1 MPTQFEIL
9 KNIYNAFDPFRAL
22 PAGDPV
28 YVDCSEVRGEEDIL
42 VDVGRQIT
50 YADRITHQL
59 YTGHRGAGK
68 STELLRLQDELQK
81 QGYYVA
87 YFAAEKDDID
97 PEDVQYTDI
106 LLACTRN
113 LLAQLTGDQT
123 RIQNW
128 LQSRKTELVDA
139 MQSEVGFDSA
149 NVNAEVPFA
158 KLTTTLKISPTARA
172 QIRKIVEPHTPS
184 LIDALNDFVR
194 QAMAKTPQ
202 QTTDKLVLIV
212 DSLDRI
218 PAILREN
225 EPSNHEQI
233 FIHRSEQLK
242 LLGCHVIYTVPISL
256 IYSERG
262 PDALDIYDGE
272 IQVLPMV
279 MVRDRDGNIHA
290 DGLEAMRNLV
300 RQRVFHADGV
310 TNEMQLVG
318 DIFDAQE
325 TLDQLCLM
333 SGGHMRNLMLMAQEA
348 IKQTAT
354 LPIGKKQARL
364 AITKARITYRN
375 SVYEPQWPILAKV
388 SKTKEILNDEVH
400 RELLF
405 NRCILE
411 YRYIDDDGEIVCWRD
426 VHPLLRG
433 VKEFKTALARLE
445 AEIGKDDPATRP
457 N

>member
-1 MPTQFEIL
+1 MMATDFEIL
-9 KNIYNAFDPFRAL
+9 RSIYNAFDPFRAL

-28 YVDCSEVRGEEDIL
+28 YVDCSDVRGEENIL

-68 STELLRLQDELQK
+68 STELLRLQNELQK

-87 YFAAEKDDID
+87 YFAAERDDID

-113 LLAQLTGDQT
+113 LLAQLKGDQT
-123 RIQNW
+123 RILKWWQE
-128 LQSRKTELVDA
+128 RTTELANV
-139 MQSEVGFDSA
+139 MQSNVGFEETTASA
-149 NVNAEVPFA
+149 DLLFG
-158 KLTTTLKISPTARA
+158 KLTTTLKISPTTRA
-172 QIRKIVEPHTPS
+172 EIRKIVEPHTPS

-262 PDALDIYDGE
+262 PDAMDIYDGN

-279 MVRDRDGNIHA
+279 MVRDRDGNVDT
-290 DGLEAMRNLV
+290 DGLDVMRDLV
-300 RQRVFHADGV
+300 RQRVFHAEGV
-310 TNEMQLVG
+310 TSNQQLVG
-318 DIFDAQE
+318 DIFDDSE

-333 SGGHMRNLMLMAQEA
+333 SGGHMRNLMQMAQAA

-354 LPIGKKQARL
+354 LPIGKKQVRL
-364 AITKARITYRN
+364 AITRARDTYRQ

-388 SKTKEILNDEVH
+388 YKTKEILNDEAH

-411 YRYIDDDGEIVCWRD
+411 YRYIDDEGEIVCWRD

-433 VKEFKTALARLE
+433 VKEFKAALEKLE
-445 AEIGKDDPATRP
+445 EKESSS
-457 N
+457 

>member
-1 MPTQFEIL
+1 MLTQFEIL
-9 KNIYNAFDPFRAL
+9 KNIYNTFDPFRAL

-50 YADRITHQL
+50 YADRVTHQL

-113 LLAQLTGDQT
+113 LLAQLKGDQT

-128 LQSRKTELVDA
+128 LRSRKTELVDA

-158 KLTTTLKISPTARA
+158 KLTTTLKISPTARN

-202 QTTDKLVLIV
+202 QTTNKLVLIV

-218 PAILREN
+218 PTVLQEN
-225 EPSNHEQI
+225 GPSNHEQI

-279 MVRDRDGNIHA
+279 MVRDLDGNIHV

-388 SKTKEILNDEVH
+388 SITKEILNDEVH

-433 VKEFKTALARLE
+433 VKEFKTALTRLE
-445 AEIGKDDPATRP
+445 AESSEAE
-457 N
+457 

>member
-1 MPTQFEIL
+1 M
-9 KNIYNAFDPFRAL
+9 
-22 PAGDPV
+22 
-28 YVDCSEVRGEEDIL
+28 
-42 VDVGRQIT
+42 
-50 YADRITHQL
+50 
-59 YTGHRGAGK
+59 
-68 STELLRLQDELQK
+68 LRLQDALQK

-158 KLTTTLKISPTARA
+158 KLTTTLKVSPTARA

-184 LIDALNDFVR
+184 LIDALNDFIC

-225 EPSNHEQI
+225 KPSNHEQI

-262 PDALDIYDGE
+262 TDALDIYDGE

-300 RQRVFHADGV
+300 RQRVFHAEGV
-310 TNEMQLVG
+310 TNEMQLVS
-318 DIFDAQE
+318 DIFDEQE

-354 LPIGKKQARL
+354 LPIGKKQIRL

-375 SVYEPQWPILAKV
+375 SVYEPQWPLLAKV
-388 SKTKEILNDEVH
+388 FKIKDILNDAAH

-411 YRYIDDDGEIVCWRD
+411 YRYIDEDGEIVCWRD

-445 AEIGKDDPATRP
+445 AEEASS
-457 N
+457 